1 MKKLSYI
8 ESTMLP
14 LPMSNI
20 DTDQIMPK
28 EFLKRVERSGYG
40 EFLFYDWKKDANFP
54 LNNEIFK
61 ESKVLLTGTNFG
73 TGSSREHAPWGL
85 QDWGFDAI
93 ISSKFADIFRLN
105 SINIGLLPIEASED
119 IIEKLFKK
127 VSENPKT
134 KIEISIEQKS
144 VVCEEIEFNFFID
157 DFSQNRILNGIDK
170 IDISLEFEEKI
181 DEFMQSRNKW
191 APKLTYKHLNLNYLQ
206 LLLKAVIHYVFARKD

>member
-14 LPMSNI
+14 IPMSNI

-28 EFLKRVERSGYG
+28 QFLKRVERSGYG
-40 EFLFYDWKKDANFP
+40 EFLFYDWKKDGDFP
-54 LNNEIFK
+54 LNNEDYK
-61 ESKVLLTGTNFG
+61 DSKVLVAGTNFG

-93 ISSKFADIFRLN
+93 ISTKFADIFKLN

-119 IIEKLFKK
+119 IVEKLFQKIT
-127 VSENPKT
+127 ENPKT
-134 KIEISIEQKS
+134 KIQVSVETKS
-144 VVCEEIEFNFFID
+144 VICEEVEFNFFLD

-170 IDISLEFEEKI
+170 IDISLEYENKI
-181 DEFMQSRNKW
+181 DEFMQNRNKW
-191 APKLTYKHLNLNYLQ
+191 SPKLT
-206 LLLKAVIHYVFARKD
+206 

>member
-8 ESTMLP
+8 ESNMLP

-40 EFLFYDWKKDANFP
+40 EFLFYDWKKDDDFP
-54 LNNEIFK
+54 LNNEIYK
-61 ESKVLLTGTNFG
+61 ESKVLLAGTNFG

-119 IIEKLFKK
+119 IVEKLFQK

-134 KIEISIEQKS
+134 KIEISIEEKS

-170 IDISLEFEEKI
+170 IDISLEYEEKI
-181 DEFMQSRNKW
+181 DEFMQRRNKW
-191 APKLTYKHLNLNYLQ
+191 APKLT
-206 LLLKAVIHYVFARKD
+206 

>member
-14 LPMSNI
+14 IPMSNI

-28 EFLKRVERSGYG
+28 QFLKRVERSGYG
-40 EFLFYDWKKDANFP
+40 EFLFYDWKKDGDFP
-54 LNNEIFK
+54 LNNEDYK
-61 ESKVLLTGTNFG
+61 DSKVLVAGTNFG

-93 ISSKFADIFRLN
+93 ISTKFADIFKLN

-119 IIEKLFKK
+119 IVEKLFQK
-127 VSENPKT
+127 VTENPKT
-134 KIEISIEQKS
+134 KIQVSVETKS
-144 VVCEEIEFNFFID
+144 VICEEVEFNFFLD

-170 IDISLEFEEKI
+170 IDISLEYENKI
-181 DEFMQSRNKW
+181 DEFMENRNKW
-191 APKLTYKHLNLNYLQ
+191 SPKLT
-206 LLLKAVIHYVFARKD
+206 